1 MDDEGEPKL
10 QGEFDMRSEE
20 LALLGWGIGRTVK
33 VKTSLADRHYFW
45 ARQAG
50 EIMYALGCIF
60 PGELRMDTDGGRET
74 DILLCYSNGL
84 AGVVWVG
91 PDEEHGS
98 NTGFS
103 GPVDDG
109 KEIWATF
116 WEMDVVMG
124 VGQAHIT

>member
-10 QGEFDMRSEE
+10 PGEFDMRSEE

-33 VKTSLADRHYFW
+33 VKTGLADRHYFW

-50 EIMYALGCIF
+50 EVMDALGCIF
-60 PGELRMDTDGGRET
+60 PGELRMDADSGRET
-74 DILLCYSNGL
+74 GILLCYSNGL

-109 KEIWATF
+109 KEIRATF
-116 WEMDVVMG
+116 REMDVVM
-124 VGQAHIT
+124 